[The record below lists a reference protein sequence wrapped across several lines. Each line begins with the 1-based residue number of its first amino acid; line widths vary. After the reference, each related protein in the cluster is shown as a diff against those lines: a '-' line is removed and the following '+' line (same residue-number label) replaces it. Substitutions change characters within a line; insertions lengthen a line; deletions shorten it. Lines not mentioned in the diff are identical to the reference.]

1 MMALRHLAMVN
12 WHLFDVEDVEIG
24 GHAGVFG
31 ENRSGKST
39 ILDMAQVVLTGG
51 NLPTPLLF
59 TSQSKSWGPVPSIP
73 QARRIDLTARNIAAV
88 TIDVRRARVDC
99 SVDLHVETDGP
110 ITIRLDRCRRT
121 VHAGGGV

>member
-1 MMALRHLAMVN
+1 MAREATAIDAFSHGFRVGDPTPSDTQL
-12 WHLFDVEDVEIG
+12 G
-24 GHAGVFG
+24 
-31 ENRSGKST
+31 SG
-39 ILDMAQVVLTGG
+39 MLTGG

-59 TSQSKSWGPVPSIP
+59 TSQSKTWGPVPSIP

-121 VHAGGGV
+121 VHAGGGT